1 MSTTES
7 QTTDPQAAAAAVM
20 EGLVGPG
27 GPFELVA
34 DDVRGTRLPVCT
46 ELSIFESECER
57 PSSTRAKS
65 RENA

>member
-27 GPFELVA
+27 GPLV
-34 DDVRGTRLPVCT
+34 L
-46 ELSIFESECER
+46 ES
-57 PSSTRAKS
+57 PSA
-65 RENA
+65 APPWIPPDLL